1 MKLSLGSVVSG
12 VERGWKSM
20 HWACWLEGCQNH
32 LFLRSVPQSRVGI
45 HMGETWYCSIDCFV
59 SATRQRFALLTSGRN
74 LDMPH
79 TPRVSIASVLLLK
92 GYLTEG
98 ELACAENRSRSSG
111 EDLETVVVGT
121 GVVDE
126 WQLASARAIQWG
138 YPVLGRDRMSQSV
151 DAELPLTLMK
161 EFSAVPL
168 HYSSRAKR
176 LVVGFVYRVEHS
188 LLHSLERVTGCKAE
202 PCFITPTEL
211 HYQIERL
218 EAARES
224 REVILDNSMTA
235 AEVANVVGGLALDI
249 RARDVSLSR
258 CRDDVWMRLSGKR
271 QMTDVLFRVRR
282 ASVARKCNTLGLSS
296 ESIQAAC

>member
-1 MKLSLGSVVSG
+1 
-12 VERGWKSM
+12 
-20 HWACWLEGCQNH
+20 
-32 LFLRSVPQSRVGI
+32 
-45 HMGETWYCSIDCFV
+45 
-59 SATRQRFALLTSGRN
+59 
-74 LDMPH
+74 
-79 TPRVSIASVLLLK
+79 
-92 GYLTEG
+92 
-98 ELACAENRSRSSG
+98 
-111 EDLETVVVGT
+111 
-121 GVVDE
+121 
-126 WQLASARAIQWG
+126 
-138 YPVLGRDRMSQSV
+138 V

-161 EFSAVPL
+161 GFSAVPL

-176 LVVGFVYRVEHS
+176 LVVGFVYRVEHG

-282 ASVARKCNTLGLSS
+282 ASVARKCNTLGLSA